1 MLHLFIVSLFLQSF
15 QTKNLKENKI
25 GITIPKE
32 SLIFVFNFFFFLPS
46 IIFKEVENQLNE

>member
-15 QTKNLKENKI
+15 QTKNLKKNKI

-32 SLIFVFNFFFFLPS
+32 SLIFAFNFFFFLFCHRQFS
-46 IIFKEVENQLNE
+46 KK